1 MDKEKQTLQEFRTRS
16 SQFTDLEE
24 GVAGMNAAFQQFRRL
39 YQSGTRYT
47 AKQWFAVVAD
57 ILDGID

>member
-1 MDKEKQTLQEFRTRS
+1 MDKEKQTLQEFRGRS
-16 SQFTDLEE
+16 TQVSDLGE
-24 GVAGMNAAFQQFRRL
+24 GVTGMNVAFQKFRRL

-57 ILDGID
+57 ILDDID